1 MFATTNSVAS
11 CTAQRTLAA
20 SQVFA
25 GLDEKLL
32 AKLAAAS
39 HRERYPRGSALY
51 EEGSPAEA
59 LILIVSGIVKVARG
73 PSAGGNVLGLFGPR
87 ECIGAGAVVF
97 GGHHTVTAHA
107 ASGVVEALRIPAA
120 AVRDSMAQDAELAS
134 AMMRAL
140 FNYTAVLTEKLDIL
154 HAGSVP
160 QRLARLFL
168 VLSERFGD
176 ELEQGSLVIPIPLSR
191 RELSAFVGARVESV
205 IRAVSA
211 WQKRGVLRTS
221 PLGFEIL
228 VPQAL
233 RDIADGSG
241 SDVLTLPSEDSP
253 LRATH
258 A

>member
-1 MFATTNSVAS
+1 MFT
-11 CTAQRTLAA
+11 
-20 SQVFA
+20 

-39 HRERYPRGSALY
+39 IRDRYPRGSVLFG
-51 EEGSPAEA
+51 EGSPADS

-97 GGHHTVTAHA
+97 GGQHTVTAYA
-107 ASGVVEALRIPAA
+107 ASAVVDALRIPAA
-120 AVRDSMAQDAELAS
+120 TVRDSMAQDAELAS

-176 ELEQGSLVIPIPLSR
+176 ELEQGSLVIPVPLSR

-211 WQKRGVLRTS
+211 WQKRGLLRTS
-221 PLGFEIL
+221 PFGFEIL
-228 VPQAL
+228 APQVL
-233 RDIADGSG
+233 RDIADGS
-241 SDVLTLPSEDSP
+241 SSESLSLPGDDAP
-253 LRATH
+253 LRTH